1 MNYIYLI
8 NVITWILIFTA
19 IGIFVHKKLGVLG
32 FTISMGG
39 AFLIFLTILQDA
51 YGYGPSFLTMFPFNA
66 SIPILNIINP
76 VFLTTVFV
84 ILSFATMFL
93 IEREFYRSRI

>member
-8 NVITWILIFTA
+8 NVITWIFIFTA

-51 YGYGPSFLTMFPFNA
+51 YGYGPSFLTMFPFNT
-66 SIPILNIINP
+66 SIPILTIINP
-76 VFLTTVFV
+76 ILLTIGFI
-84 ILSFATMFL
+84 ILSFSTMFL
-93 IEREFYRSRI
+93 IEREFYRNKI